1 MGSMTEGRR
10 SRNRHIH
17 QTTKTTFYFNFDFFQ
32 LLPKNITWKT
42 NRRIMGVYRGRCPPS
57 PPRTQSYYTLIS
69 LLFFLLVLFE
79 GIKYSTATCEVIVL
93 YPRRRKFGMY
103 SSNFASPRG
112 GQRGGA
118 NVSPPEFGIFCSFF
132 QNSFSIACL
141 RERNPRVQN
150 RKISVL
156 INYNV

>member
-1 MGSMTEGRR
+1 MLVGRMGSMTEGRR

-93 YPRRRKFGMY
+93 YPRRQKFGMY

-112 GQRGGA
+112 GYRGGA
-118 NVSPPEFGIFCSFF
+118 GGHSPPEFGIFCSYF
-132 QNSFSIACL
+132 QNSNSHSML
-141 RERNPRVQN
+141 K
-150 RKISVL
+150 RKKP
-156 INYNV
+156 

>member
-1 MGSMTEGRR
+1 MLVGRMGSMTEGRR

-69 LLFFLLVLFE
+69 LMFFLLVLFE

-93 YPRRRKFGMY
+93 YPRRQKFGMY

-112 GQRGGA
+112 GYRGGGVTFA
-118 NVSPPEFGIFCSFF
+118 P
-132 QNSFSIACL
+132 
-141 RERNPRVQN
+141 
-150 RKISVL
+150 
-156 INYNV
+156 